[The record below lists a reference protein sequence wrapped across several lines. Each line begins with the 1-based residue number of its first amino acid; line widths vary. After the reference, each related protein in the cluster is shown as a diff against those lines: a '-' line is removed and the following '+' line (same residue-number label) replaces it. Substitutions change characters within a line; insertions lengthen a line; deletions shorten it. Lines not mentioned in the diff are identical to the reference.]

1 MYIKKIIMYAS
12 FRLSVRI
19 IYFSKYNL
27 FWYNSV
33 FYIHIFD
40 YGWSLQI
47 IILLTKKKQ
56 LSTKAVNI
64 FANCN

>member
-27 FWYNSV
+27 FWYNFV

-47 IILLTKKKQ
+47 IILLTK
-56 LSTKAVNI
+56 
-64 FANCN
+64 